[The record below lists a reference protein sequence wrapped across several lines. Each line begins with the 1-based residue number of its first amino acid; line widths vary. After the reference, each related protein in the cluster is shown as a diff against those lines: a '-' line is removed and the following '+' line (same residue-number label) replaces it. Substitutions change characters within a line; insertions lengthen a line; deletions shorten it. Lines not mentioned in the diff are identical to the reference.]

1 VANHKSAAKRARQ
14 SVKRMEQ
21 NKIKKSEVRTA
32 EKNLRIA
39 LEEKN
44 KEKANELFP
53 LLQGLFRKLAKSG
66 INKRN
71 NASRKTSRL
80 AHQIASL

>member
-1 VANHKSAAKRARQ
+1 MANHKSAAKRARQ

-21 NKIKKSEVRTA
+21 NKVKKSEVRTA
-32 EKNLRIA
+32 EKSLRIA

-44 KEKANELFP
+44 KEKANGLFP
-53 LLQGLFRKLAKSG
+53 QLQSLFRKLAKAGVS
-66 INKRN
+66 KRN